1 MDPVSRDTN
10 AFVKSLATVLRAARE
25 HLQLSQTELA
35 ARAGLS
41 QPHIGYIEHGK
52 RAPTVESLKRI
63 SIALG
68 KSAAELVSEAEA
80 LAAAKRS

>member
-1 MDPVSRDTN
+1 MDPVTRDTN
-10 AFVKSLATVLRAARE
+10 AFVKSLASVLQAARE
-25 HLQLSQTELA
+25 RTQISKTELA

-68 KSAAELVSEAEA
+68 ISAADLVAEAEA
-80 LAAAKRS
+80 LATANRM